1 MRFKKRSHLCNIK
14 VQSEA
19 EKVDIE
25 ATAKYPE
32 NIAKTINWLL
42 KRDNIIHT

>member
-32 NIAKTINWLL
+32 NIAKTINEGSY
-42 KRDNIIHT
+42 T